1 MPMIHGRYTLF
12 TRIPLYVEN
21 ERVFTDSLW
30 AKDLELHFPYISDFS
45 ICCPV
50 ESFSKATDTAI
61 EVKGLSVAQIEPLR
75 RDYGYWSILKNIG
88 PNFLGVAKALRHS
101 QIVHSGGAGWAFPLS
116 FYILALR
123 PFNAFEWVV
132 VIESSSWMKPKTSRA
147 TPRQWLRHHVYRIL
161 LGACLRRANARIF
174 TTENYRQFFGIPKEK
189 SLIAPAVWID
199 DDAIIT
205 EAEQDLRL
213 AELPEGEI
221 RLIFPARLVP
231 DKGSDVILA
240 AVEHAETL
248 LPVNAPRITLDI
260 IGTGPLSKDCRTF
273 AERHEGR
280 IAVNYFEPVSYGVE
294 FFKLL
299 RSYHAMLLANRQQEQ
314 PRVIFDSFSQGLPII
329 SSATEGVREIVTDG
343 KNALLYEIDDAE
355 ALADCIIR
363 FATDQLVQA
372 SLTKNALET
381 SLGWSHEGMHHRRLA
396 FFEET
401 LKRTS

>member
-1 MPMIHGRYTLF
+1 MP
-12 TRIPLYVEN
+12 
-21 ERVFTDSLW
+21 S
-30 AKDLELHFPYISDFS
+30 
-45 ICCPV
+45 
-50 ESFSKATDTAI
+50 
-61 EVKGLSVAQIEPLR
+61 
-75 RDYGYWSILKNIG
+75 
-88 PNFLGVAKALRHS
+88 
-101 QIVHSGGAGWAFPLS
+101 
-116 FYILALR
+116 LR
-123 PFNAFEWVV
+123 PPRLPSERHIGRFWRKEGSPTRNAD
-132 VIESSSWMKPKTSRA
+132 
-147 TPRQWLRHHVYRIL
+147 
-161 LGACLRRANARIF
+161 
-174 TTENYRQFFGIPKEK
+174 TTKEK

-299 RSYHAMLLANRQQEQ
+299 RSYCVFHDMWPPV
-314 PRVIFDSFSQGLPII
+314 PRACGQSFHDMWP
-329 SSATEGVREIVTDG
+329 
-343 KNALLYEIDDAE
+343 
-355 ALADCIIR
+355 
-363 FATDQLVQA
+363 
-372 SLTKNALET
+372 
-381 SLGWSHEGMHHRRLA
+381 HP
-396 FFEET
+396 
-401 LKRTS
+401 